1 MSHPQT
7 AIAPEIPYLSEF
19 VIIQGNSVKA
29 IISPQT
35 PNFAIYGALV
45 GKDDVIYLLE
55 QLREEYPELY
65 RIIKCESNFRPNVCS
80 YKGCYAGMGLAQII
94 PSTWKLVQKN
104 GLKVGDPFNAE
115 DNLTAAIWLYETY
128 GNKPWLQSQ
137 KCWDK

>member
-1 MSHPQT
+1 MLHPQT

-55 QLREEYPELY
+55 QIREEYPELADLLICMWEKESSY
-65 RIIKCESNFRPNVCS
+65 GKFLIGDNGKAFGHFQIWISKHDITYNCAMDFECSLGFTAQKIKEGKGILWTT
-80 YKGCYAGMGLAQII
+80 YKGCYDA
-94 PSTWKLVQKN
+94 K
-104 GLKVGDPFNAE
+104 
-115 DNLTAAIWLYETY
+115 TY
-128 GNKPWLQSQ
+128 
-137 KCWDK
+137 